1 MATPHAHL
9 FSSESFGPLIHFE
22 LVLYIMW
29 SRIQLYSFECEY
41 LVVSALFIEKTPLS
55 PLSGPGTLV
64 ENHLTLGTWLN
75 NKQQKY
81 GSTPGLWAQLH
92 HLCLY
97 VDCCVAVIPTAYRFR
112 KLPNQELCVCVCVSS
127 DFTFFSFARLIWLF
141 WFLVVSCE
149 F

>member
-1 MATPHAHL
+1 MTTPHAHL

-41 LVVSALFIEKTPLS
+41 LVVPALFIEKTPLS
-55 PLSGPGTLV
+55 PLNGPGTLI

-81 GSTPGLWAQLH
+81 GFTPGLWAQLH

-97 VDCCVAVIPTAYRFR
+97 VDCAALLWLLRFIGFESFQIR
-112 KLPNQELCVCVCVSS
+112 NVCVWPL
-127 DFTFFSFARLIWLF
+127 TLHFFHLQD
-141 WFLVVSCE
+141 WFGCSGSL
-149 F
+149 